1 MGFGSISEKLD
12 EVSHVSVYFKAE
24 ITLVQFSI
32 LRVEG
37 TNPGLRICSTQGELT
52 MLNHPAPVRVFLL
65 SFALAGAVAAC
76 AATPSADRA
85 STAALAARMGAFLGA
100 IHAGQA
106 LAPFMDPDGVE
117 LVYEGDNRCYG
128 SFHGRTRLDE
138 PSAADR
144 PIELRMTRDGE
155 GWEEGCA
162 QAGVYRESIDLRK
175 DADIKRC
182 HGEAPAIACDPAAL
196 SCSSLCES
204 IALELVFV
212 DRDGVLLVRKIRL
225 ESIDPG

>member
-1 MGFGSISEKLD
+1 M
-12 EVSHVSVYFKAE
+12 V
-24 ITLVQFSI
+24 
-32 LRVEG
+32 
-37 TNPGLRICSTQGELT
+37 
-52 MLNHPAPVRVFLL
+52 NHPACVRVLLL
-65 SFALAGAVAAC
+65 SFAIAGVVTAC
-76 AATPSADRA
+76 AAAPSADKTSA
-85 STAALAARMGAFLGA
+85 AALADRMGAVLGA
-100 IHAGQA
+100 IEAGQS
-106 LAPFMDPDGVE
+106 LAPSMDPDGVE

-144 PIELRMTRDGE
+144 PIALRMTRDGE

-162 QAGVYRESIDLRK
+162 QAGVYRESIDLRN

-182 HGEAPAIACDPAAL
+182 HGEAPAIACDPAAM